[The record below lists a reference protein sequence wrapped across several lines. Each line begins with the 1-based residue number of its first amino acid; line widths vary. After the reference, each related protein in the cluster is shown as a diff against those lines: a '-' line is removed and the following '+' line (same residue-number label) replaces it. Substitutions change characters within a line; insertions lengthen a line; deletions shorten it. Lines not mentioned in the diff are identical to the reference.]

1 VTGAAAAPVVASSRD
16 AASRRALTATVVAI
30 VVVLGLALRVWID
43 LSILGRPNSDESVV
57 GLMVLHAMHG
67 DISTFF
73 WGGAYGGPDEVLLSV
88 PVFWVAGANYL
99 ALRIVPN
106 VLTALAA
113 ILVWRVGRRTIGE
126 PAAMVAG
133 GLLWIWPPFN
143 LFQLTQM
150 QSFYATNVF
159 YCALLL
165 LLALR
170 IVERP
175 DRLRV
180 GLFGLVFGL
189 AFWQTSQIVPVA
201 LPTIAWTIW
210 KRRAA
215 LQHLWLAAAL
225 AVLGAL
231 PWIVWNAR
239 HDWASLGVHSSLANY
254 RTSLR
259 LLASPILPMTL
270 GLRAPFAGDPIVPSV
285 ALTTVIYVALLGLG
299 AYGANRT
306 WRRPVSLLY
315 VVAAVFPFLYAIDR
329 RTSFLSGWPQYTVVA
344 TPVIA
349 LLVAQL
355 ARNYWSAVAV
365 LGAAAAISIVSVPR
379 MERWFHEPQPVP
391 YAPRDFS
398 PLINALDAHHIR
410 RAYADYW
417 IAYRLTF
424 ATQERILAVENS
436 FDKVSFLDGRAV
448 LPADPNVRYRPYER
462 KVAASPQAFVFF
474 RRTLDSVPI
483 VPRLLR
489 NGYAQQDVGPFALL
503 TRG

>member
-1 VTGAAAAPVVASSRD
+1 VSRWTLLVAGI
-16 AASRRALTATVVAI
+16 AL
-30 VVVLGLALRVWID
+30 LGLALRVWVD

-57 GLMVLHAMHG
+57 GLMVIHALHG

-73 WGGAYGGPDEVLLSV
+73 WGGAYGGPDEVILSV
-88 PVFWVAGANYL
+88 PFFAVAGPSYL

-113 ILVWRVGRRTIGE
+113 VLVWRVGRRTIGE
-126 PAAMVAG
+126 PGAAVAG

-150 QSFYATNVF
+150 QSFYASNVF

-170 IVERP
+170 IVERA

-180 GLFGLVFGL
+180 GLFGLVLGL

-201 LPTIAWTIW
+201 VPTIVWTIW
-210 KRRAA
+210 KQRAA
-215 LQHLWLAAAL
+215 LRHLWLAASL

-259 LLASPILPMTL
+259 LLASPLLPMTL
-270 GLRAPFAGDPIVPSV
+270 GLRAPFAGDPIVPSA
-285 ALTTVIYVALLGLG
+285 ALMTLLYVALLSLA
-299 AYGANRT
+299 AYGGWRT
-306 WRRPVSLLY
+306 WRQPVSLLY
-315 VVAAVFPFLYAIDR
+315 AVAVVFPFLYAIDR
-329 RTSFLSGWPQYTVVA
+329 RTSFIAGWPQYTVVV

-365 LGAAAAISIVSVPR
+365 LGLAAAISIVSIPR
-379 MERWFHEPQPVP
+379 MEGWFHKPQPVP

-398 PLINALDAHHIR
+398 PLIRALDAQRITR
-410 RAYADYW
+410 VYADYW

-424 ATQERILAVENS
+424 ATQEQIVAVENS
-436 FDKVSFLDGRAV
+436 FDRVSFRDGRAV
-448 LPADPNVRYRPYER
+448 LPSDPSVRYRPYER
-462 KVAASPQAFVFF
+462 KVSASPQAFVFF
-474 RRTLDSVPI
+474 SRTLGSIPI
-483 VPRLLR
+483 VPDLLHH
-489 NGYAQQDVGPFALL
+489 GYVRHAIGPFTVL